1 MATMLSGP
9 GMPPQ
14 SGKAEQ
20 LVVLCHGYGSDG
32 NDLIGLAPH
41 WQRALPGAAFIA
53 PNAPERCQ
61 MSPGGYQWF
70 PLTRLDPAEL
80 GRGVEAAAPLL
91 NAFLDAELERR
102 GLDGSKLVL
111 VGFSQGT
118 MMALHTGLRRTVP
131 PAAIIG
137 FSGALALPEK
147 LAAEATGHPPILMIH
162 GEQDNVLPAARMFEA
177 VMALAGAGFA
187 VRWHLSHGLGHGIDP
202 DGLEIGGRFIADAFR
217 GAFRTA
223 RGGERWPRA

>member
-1 MATMLSGP
+1 
-9 GMPPQ
+9 MPPQ
-14 SGKAEQ
+14 SGKAGQ

-41 WQRALPGAAFIA
+41 WQRVLPGAAFVS
-53 PNAPERCQ
+53 PNAPEPCQ
-61 MSPGGYQWF
+61 MNPGSYQWF
-70 PLTRLDPAEL
+70 PLTRLDPAEI
-80 GRGVEAAAPLL
+80 GRGVEAAAPVL

-102 GLDGSKLVL
+102 GLDGSRLVL

-118 MMALHTGLRRTVP
+118 MMALHTGLRRAVP

-147 LAAEATGHPPILMIH
+147 LAADITGQPPVLLVH
-162 GEQDNVLPAARMFEA
+162 GDQDNVLPAARMFEA
-177 VMALAGAGFA
+177 VMTLGAAGLA

-202 DGLEIGGRFIADAFR
+202 DGLELGGRFIADAIR
-217 GAFRTA
+217 GAFRGA
-223 RGGERWPRA
+223 RGGEHWPRA